1 MGLAVAGGEE
11 EKRGRCVDMID
22 FDAARRDD
30 AVELK
35 LFVFVRASAGWRRSG
50 PVRSAQRWARTPALC
65 SVFCGES
72 STSRY
77 LS

>member
-1 MGLAVAGGEE
+1 
-11 EKRGRCVDMID
+11 MID

-65 SVFCGES
+65 SVFFWRES